1 MSAGTT
7 EEKDKRALYWLG
19 DRLIDHRHPI
29 MIVVLGVTA
38 VFAYWAF
45 QMKLE
50 TSFGDLLPQT
60 HPFIQI
66 HNKYAGTFGGA
77 NNVQLMVEAKD
88 GNIFNVPTLAR
99 IYKITEAVDQ
109 VYGVNHNQ
117 IDSIGHRTTRYLRA
131 QSGGFLRAE
140 PVMIGLPKTPD
151 DAANIRRIVHNT
163 ESVSGRLVSLDDKA
177 ALVRANFI
185 EGRLDHRRT
194 FEEINERVIAPFERG
209 WIGALIKGKDP
220 LKPDQVTP
228 ALIEV
233 VYRGTPAGEADL
245 KPGDVVESVNG
256 VPTPDRTAMAR
267 GGSTDDA
274 GKEDV
279 RGYK

>member
-88 GNIFNVPTLAR
+88 GNIFNVPTLAC

-117 IDSIGHRTTRYLRA
+117 IDSIRHRAARPRA
-131 QSGGFLRAE
+131 LG
-140 PVMIGLPKTPD
+140 GLP
-151 DAANIRRIVHNT
+151 A
-163 ESVSGRLVSLDDKA
+163 G
-177 ALVRANFI
+177 
-185 EGRLDHRRT
+185 
-194 FEEINERVIAPFERG
+194 
-209 WIGALIKGKDP
+209 GAGHDR
-220 LKPDQVTP
+220 P
-228 ALIEV
+228 AE
-233 VYRGTPAGEADL
+233 D
-245 KPGDVVESVNG
+245 
-256 VPTPDRTAMAR
+256 AR
-267 GGSTDDA
+267 GRRQHQAHRPQHGERLRHPGLARRSRRA
-274 GKEDV
+274 GTRELHRAAPRSPPHPHRV
-279 RGYK
+279 PRA